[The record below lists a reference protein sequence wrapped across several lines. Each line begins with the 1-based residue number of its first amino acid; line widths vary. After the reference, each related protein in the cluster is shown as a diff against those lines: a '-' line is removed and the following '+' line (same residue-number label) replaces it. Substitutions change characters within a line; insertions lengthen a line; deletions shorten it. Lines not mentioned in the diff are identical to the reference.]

1 VVERRDVTEP
11 IDATK
16 AWIALVA
23 IGATAFLFRA
33 SFHLVHE
40 RVRLAPWLVRALNY
54 VPPAVVAALL
64 LPGLLRVDE
73 GAAFPVARLLAAVFA
88 FFVARLTRNLLVTIG
103 LGLGAL
109 LGLTALGL

>member
-1 VVERRDVTEP
+1 MTEP
-11 IDATK
+11 IDTTK

-23 IGATAFLFRA
+23 IGATAFFFRA

-64 LPGLLRVDE
+64 LPTLLKVDE
-73 GAAFPVARLLAAVFA
+73 GGALPVTRLIAAVFA
-88 FFVARLTRNLLVTIG
+88 FFVARLTRNLLLTIG

-109 LGLTALGL
+109 LGLSALGL